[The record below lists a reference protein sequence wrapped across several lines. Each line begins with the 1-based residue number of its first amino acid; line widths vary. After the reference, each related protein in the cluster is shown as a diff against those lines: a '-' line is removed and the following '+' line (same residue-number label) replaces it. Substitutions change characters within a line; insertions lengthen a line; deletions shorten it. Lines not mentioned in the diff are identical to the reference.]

1 MKVNNGGGKSLDM
14 VMTLLRVRD
23 TPTDPF
29 SILHFL
35 EPTTTFPPSFLTNGI

>member
-14 VMTLLRVRD
+14 AVTLLGVRD

-35 EPTTTFPPSFLTNGI
+35 EPTTTFPLSFLTNGI